1 MLYRAYSSPMDLV
14 KQYIKRG
21 RFGAFVQKFL
31 ESEYKH
37 RKDKSEEDKEWKL
50 WVAYVHSY
58 SEEPF
63 GSWKQ
68 KVVQTDN
75 SGTSGG
81 SDESLDDNGIMSIIN
96 ELFPEDGGE

>member
-1 MLYRAYSSPMDLV
+1 MLYRAYSNPMDLM
-14 KQYIKRG
+14 KKYIKRG
-21 RFGAFVQKFL
+21 RFGEFVQKFL
-31 ESEYKH
+31 ESEYKR
-37 RKDKSEEDKEWKL
+37 RKDKAEEDKEWKL
-50 WVAYVHSY
+50 WIAYVHSY

-96 ELFPEDGGE
+96 NLFPEDGGE